1 MAMSGQSSLNWTV
14 SEMERKQ
21 YFTSCRYCGR
31 QILMTRNTDTGRF
44 TPCDPQIGRYIP
56 NPNGNVLYVNE
67 DGKSQWGYKDYPEG
81 CYEFGYLK
89 HYTSCSARGRN

>member
-1 MAMSGQSSLNWTV
+1 
-14 SEMERKQ
+14 MERKQ
-21 YFTSCRYCGR
+21 YFTNCRYCGR

-44 TPCDPQIGRYIP
+44 TPCDPAIKKYVP

-67 DGKSQWGYKDYPEG
+67 DGKAHWGFISDHIG
-81 CYEFGYLK
+81 AEFGYLK